1 MNQFIKK
8 ILTIPWDPTIG
19 FTKRMAPSS
28 LNAFVIEEK
37 VKEKPLPHQFEI
49 KDDKVY
55 IVNLPGYCPVI
66 DRPLALI
73 IKDTISDS
81 ITSTSISMTPF
92 IGKTLHKLMI
102 LQSGSSCWMLHDEN
116 SRDHFL
122 IKCNSSGGIKW
133 IKEISDIDQY
143 QGEKLDVFELSDS
156 LLVVKYFNNDII
168 FEKWDAGSGEKLE
181 AWREPK
187 ASDSLY
193 QVQEEK
199 FIGISFNSQQQVLEL
214 LNYNVS
220 TRETTF
226 QPLNNQYY
234 GWFHHL
240 IGIDRNRMLF
250 LTQGNSLAKYS
261 LEGAIIHQID
271 IREESENELQD
282 ALPDYTIWKVDGQGN
297 IYIPY
302 AEEAGVSIM
311 KVQL

>member
-1 MNQFIKK
+1 MNQYINK

-28 LNAFVIEEK
+28 FNAFVVEEK
-37 VKEKPLPHQFEI
+37 VKESPLPHQFEI
-49 KDDKVY
+49 MGDKVY

-66 DRPLALI
+66 DYPLALI
-73 IKDTISDS
+73 IKDTISES

-92 IGKTLHKLMI
+92 MGKSLHKFMI
-102 LQSGSSCWMLHDEN
+102 LQDESSCWMLHDEN
-116 SRDHFL
+116 NRDYFL
-122 IKCNSSGGIKW
+122 IKCNSSGEIKW
-133 IKEISDIDQY
+133 NKEISDIDQY

-156 LLVVKYFNNDII
+156 LLVVKYFSNEIM
-168 FEKWDAGSGEKLE
+168 FEEWDAGSGEKLE
-181 AWREPK
+181 AWRELK
-187 ASDSLY
+187 AADSLY

-226 QPLNNQYY
+226 HPLNKQYY

-240 IGIDRNRMLF
+240 IGIDHNKMLF
-250 LTQGNSLAKYS
+250 FTLGNSLAKYS
-261 LEGAIIHQID
+261 LEGKIIHQID
-271 IREESENELQD
+271 IQEESENELQD
-282 ALPDYTIWKVDGQGN
+282 ALPDYTIWNMDGQGN
-297 IYIPY
+297 IYILY
-302 AEEAGVSIM
+302 AEKAGVSIM

>member
-1 MNQFIKK
+1 MNQYNK

-28 LNAFVIEEK
+28 FNAFVVEEK

-49 KDDKVY
+49 KDNKIY

-66 DRPLALI
+66 ECPLALI

-81 ITSTSISMTPF
+81 LTSTNISMTPF
-92 IGKTLHKLMI
+92 IGKTLHKFMI
-102 LQSGSSCWMLHDEN
+102 LQGESSCWMLHDEN
-116 SRDHFL
+116 SRNHFL
-122 IKCNSSGGIKW
+122 IKCNSGGEIKW
-133 IKEISDIDQY
+133 NKEISDIDQY
-143 QGEKLDVFELSDS
+143 QGEKLDVFELSDC
-156 LLVVKYFNNDII
+156 LLVVKYFNNEIM
-168 FEKWDAGSGEKLE
+168 FEKWDSGSGEKLE
-181 AWREPK
+181 AWRELK
-187 ASDSLY
+187 ATDRLY

-199 FIGISFNSQQQVLEL
+199 FVGISFNSQQQVLEL

-226 QPLNNQYY
+226 HPLNNQYY

-250 LTQGNSLAKYS
+250 LTLGNSLAKYS
-261 LEGAIIHQID
+261 LEGTIIHKIEIQ
-271 IREESENELQD
+271 EESGKELQY
-282 ALPDYTIWKVDGQGN
+282 ALPDYTIWKMDGQGN
-297 IYIPY
+297 IFIPY
-302 AEEAGVSIM
+302 AEDAGVSIM